1 VGGSRRKATMTFGV
15 SLLLTQV
22 SLVSSIRGW
31 DKTKTIGKL
40 KDCIAVLEGFD
51 PPAHS
56 EVAAE
61 KAKADQG
68 EPISQADAA
77 WLKALDIKLKAPEPP
92 TST

>member
-1 VGGSRRKATMTFGV
+1 MTLGV
-15 SLLLTQV
+15 HILLHHIG
-22 SLVSSIRGW
+22 LVAQARGW
-31 DKTKTIGKL
+31 DKDKTILKL
-40 KDCIAVLEGFD
+40 QDCITALNGGD

-77 WLKALDIKLKAPEPP
+77 WLKALDLKLKAPEPP